1 MNLKDFTYGLIVLII
16 PLILIVILHR
26 FYVYHKCH
34 NNKECI
40 KKKILFDI
48 DTVNNK
54 LITNINMLKNNENKE
69 VENVPEEEIE
79 GFFGGA
85 FDWLYNKVGGGDTEK
100 NMAVP
105 NGQEPISPTNT
116 LNPSSSALN
125 SENPT
130 KDIEPKLNTKIPNEG
145 INDSSNKDLLDSINQ
160 KKDNIKRFT
169 SEKIDNGNGINK
181 LKSMNTE
188 LESEIN
194 KKLNSTNN
202 LNNNQD
208 RDNTVVPSNK
218 VKSDNQELNKP
229 VQKILKARE
238 NPMKMNMFKECNF
251 YSDKCPSGYN
261 DFGQI
266 GLTGLEKNVMLSCG
280 NVENTKPAN
289 AIAKIK
295 NNSLEEVIVLD
306 KGHGYNPEKPP
317 KVTVVGGKG
326 NGAHC
331 DAVVDDDGYLTLIK
345 IIHPGNFYT
354 ETPNIIIEPPLMN
367 SNCHFCCKL
376 N

>member
-54 LITNINMLKNNENKE
+54 LISNINILKNDEPPVNED
-69 VENVPEEEIE
+69 VPEEEIE

-85 FDWLYNKVGGGDTEK
+85 IDWLYNKVGGGSTDN
-100 NMAVP
+100 NMTVP
-105 NGQEPISPTNT
+105 NSQEPASPTNT
-116 LNPSSSALN
+116 LNPPASA
-125 SENPT
+125 ENAVNNAQES
-130 KDIEPKLNTKIPNEG
+130 IPKLNTKFPNEG
-145 INDSSNKDLLDSINQ
+145 VNDSSNKDLLDAINQ
-160 KKDNIKRFT
+160 KKDKIKRFT
-169 SEKIDNGNGINK
+169 NEKLDNNGINK
-181 LKSMNTE
+181 MKSMNNE
-188 LESEIN
+188 LENEIN
-194 KKLNSTNN
+194 NKLNNTNSVASE
-202 LNNNQD
+202 NNVQKN
-208 RDNTVVPSNK
+208 NVLPSNSIK
-218 VKSDNQELNKP
+218 NKNQEVNKP
-229 VQKILKARE
+229 VQKILKPKE
-238 NPMKMNMFKECNF
+238 NPLKMNMFKECNF
-251 YSDKCPSGYN
+251 YSDKCPTGYN

-266 GLTGLEKNVMLSCG
+266 GLSGMDKNVMLSCG
-280 NVENTKPAN
+280 NVENTKPAK
-289 AIAKIK
+289 AVAKIK
-295 NNSLEEVIVLD
+295 NNSLEEVIVLE
-306 KGHGYNPEKPP
+306 KGHGYNPDKPP

-331 DAVVDDDGYLTLIK
+331 DAVVDDDGYLSLIK
-345 IIHPGNFYT
+345 IVHPGNFYS